1 MRKRILALVL
11 VMAFALC
18 GCSEQKPMPIDTP
31 QTKDQ
36 TEIEKVTPEE
46 AQPSAPFSESEQSE
60 AMESSTAPEI
70 KQPEPQELE
79 SEMQKQPAQTALPED
94 TGVTALSQDVPE
106 TPPVSTSKPQE
117 APKQEPASSVPQP
130 SVQKTAYDYAFDMEA
145 IKADCIEIGL
155 SMGLNLDSS
164 LTPSNAASWNPVTA
178 SENSQGAA
186 LKRNLE
192 SYIKFHTV
200 ENLGAYGID
209 EITDFNIYYE
219 ARGNG
224 AYSIYFLFA

>member
-1 MRKRILALVL
+1 MRKQILALVL
-11 VMAFALC
+11 IMAFALC

-36 TEIEKVTPEE
+36 TEIEKAAPEE
-46 AQPSAPFSESEQSE
+46 AQTSAPFSESEQNE
-60 AMESSTAPEI
+60 AMESSAAPETM
-70 KQPEPQELE
+70 QPEPQELE
-79 SEMQKQPAQTALPED
+79 SETQKQPAQTASPEN
-94 TGVTALSQDVPE
+94 TGVTAPPKDVQE
-106 TPPVSTSKPQE
+106 APPVSTSQPQE
-117 APKQEPASSVPQP
+117 APKQDPAP
-130 SVQKTAYDYAFDMEA
+130 SVSQPPTQKTAYDYAFDMEA
-145 IKADCIEIGL
+145 IKSDCIEIGL

-164 LTPSNAASWNPVTA
+164 LTPSNAASWNPITA
-178 SENSQGAA
+178 CENSQGAA
-186 LKRNLE
+186 LKRNPE